1 MKNEQIEYPW
11 DFAGDPYERCPECEE
26 EITSSYRRLMEEEG
40 CDEMDIYLGM
50 CKFITENTSDR
61 PDDYGAEKSREL
73 AEACM
78 DFATI

>member
-1 MKNEQIEYPW
+1 
-11 DFAGDPYERCPECEE
+11 
-26 EITSSYRRLMEEEG
+26 
-40 CDEMDIYLGM
+40 MDIYLGM